1 METKKNK
8 IHFLP
13 SVIIFAVIVLLVWL
27 LFSRASASM
36 DTDGGQTLETAL
48 ENSAVLCYSL
58 EGFYPPSL
66 DYLADNYG
74 VVVDE
79 SAYAVFFSSFAD
91 NVLPTVRV
99 VARGEGG
106 GA

>member
-48 ENSAVLCYSL
+48 ENSAVL
-58 EGFYPPSL
+58 SL

-74 VVVDE
+74 VVVDRE
-79 SAYAVFFSSFAD
+79 HYIVHYDVFASNIMPD
-91 NVLPTVRV
+91 IRV
-99 VARGEGG
+99 VPK
-106 GA
+106 

>member
-27 LFSRASASM
+27 LFSRVSASM

-74 VVVDE
+74 VVVDRE
-79 SAYAVFFSSFAD
+79 HYIVHYDVFASNMMPD
-91 NVLPTVRV
+91 IRV
-99 VARGEGG
+99 VPK
-106 GA
+106 

>member
-27 LFSRASASM
+27 QFRRASASM

-74 VVVDE
+74 VVVDRE
-79 SAYAVFFSSFAD
+79 HYIVHYDVFASNIMPD
-91 NVLPTVRV
+91 IRV
-99 VARGEGG
+99 VPK
-106 GA
+106 

>member
-27 LFSRASASM
+27 LFSRASANM

-74 VVVDE
+74 VVVDQE
-79 SAYAVFFSSFAD
+79 HYIVHYDVFASNMMPD
-91 NVLPTVRV
+91 IRV
-99 VARGEGG
+99 VPK
-106 GA
+106 

>member
-13 SVIIFAVIVLLVWL
+13 SVIICAVIVLLVWL

-74 VVVDE
+74 VVVDRE
-79 SAYAVFFSSFAD
+79 HYIVHYDVFASNIMPD
-91 NVLPTVRV
+91 IRV
-99 VARGEGG
+99 VPK
-106 GA
+106 

>member
-58 EGFYPPSL
+58 EGFYPPTTAWWWIRITTLSTTMSL
-66 DYLADNYG
+66 R
-74 VVVDE
+74 
-79 SAYAVFFSSFAD
+79 
-91 NVLPTVRV
+91 PT
-99 VARGEGG
+99 
-106 GA
+106 

>member
-27 LFSRASASM
+27 LYSRAAASM

-74 VVVDE
+74 VVVDRE
-79 SAYAVFFSSFAD
+79 HYIVHYDVFASNIMPD
-91 NVLPTVRV
+91 IRV
-99 VARGEGG
+99 VPK
-106 GA
+106 

>member
-13 SVIIFAVIVLLVWL
+13 SVIIFALIVLLVWL
-27 LFSRASASM
+27 LFGRATASM

-66 DYLADNYG
+66 DYLTENYG
-74 VVVDE
+74 VVVDQE
-79 SAYAVFFSSFAD
+79 HYIVHYDAFASNMMPD
-91 NVLPTVRV
+91 IRV
-99 VARGEGG
+99 VPK
-106 GA
+106 

>member
-66 DYLADNYG
+66 DYLANNYG
-74 VVVDE
+74 VVVDRE
-79 SAYAVFFSSFAD
+79 HYIVHYDVFASNMMPD
-91 NVLPTVRV
+91 IRV
-99 VARGEGG
+99 VPK
-106 GA
+106 

>member
-13 SVIIFAVIVLLVWL
+13 SVIIFVVIVLLVWL
-27 LFSRASASM
+27 LFNRAVSSM

-74 VVVDE
+74 IVVDRDH
-79 SAYAVFFSSFAD
+79 YIVYYDVFASNIMPD
-91 NVLPTVRV
+91 IRV
-99 VARGEGG
+99 VPK
-106 GA
+106 

>member
-13 SVIIFAVIVLLVWL
+13 SVIIFAVIMLLVWL

-79 SAYAVFFSSFAD
+79 EHYIVHYDVFASNMMPD
-91 NVLPTVRV
+91 IRV
-99 VARGEGG
+99 VPK
-106 GA
+106 